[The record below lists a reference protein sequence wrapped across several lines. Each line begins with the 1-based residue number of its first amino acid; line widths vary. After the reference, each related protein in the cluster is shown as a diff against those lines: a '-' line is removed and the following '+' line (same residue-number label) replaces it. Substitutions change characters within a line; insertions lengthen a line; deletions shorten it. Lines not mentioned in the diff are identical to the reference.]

1 MAVDDW
7 YLTPKLQAARTELLA
22 AHHRLRE
29 ALPLGQSHPEF
40 LPVLARAKQAD
51 EAYFGLF
58 PGHVR
63 DSVGSEEDQE
73 WVAADAAASKIE
85 GFTAGDPSE

>member
-7 YLTPKLQAARTELLA
+7 YLSPQLQAARKELLA

-29 ALPLGQSHPEF
+29 ALPLGHSHPDF
-40 LPVLARAKQAD
+40 LQVLQRAKQAD
-51 EAYFGLF
+51 EAYFALF

-63 DSVGSEEDQE
+63 DAMSDDPE
-73 WVAADAAASKIE
+73 WAATDAAASQIE
-85 GFTAGDPSE
+85 GFTAGDPSD

>member
-7 YLTPKLQAARTELLA
+7 YLTPQLQAARTELLT

-29 ALPLGQSHPEF
+29 ALPLGHSHPEF
-40 LPVLARAKQAD
+40 LPVLMRAKHAD
-51 EAYFGLF
+51 EAYFALF

-63 DSVGSEEDQE
+63 EGVGSQEDPA
-73 WVAADAAASKIE
+73 WVATDAAASKLE
-85 GFTAGDPSE
+85 GFTAGDPSD